1 MRILAKTN
9 VAFTD
14 VVWVFD
20 SAGAGVT
27 GLVNAGFTSKVTIK
41 DGARVATP
49 TFTLTE
55 VDSTNAPGAYVVAF
69 TPDADAAW
77 QLRFKHATYNVRGW
91 TVNLTSYARGLDDH
105 AYPATSGRS
114 LAVSAAGEVDA
125 NVAKWLTATPNAL
138 QSGRVDSYV
147 GAILAGVIAAASFA
161 SGALD
166 AVWSTGTRALTD
178 KAGFALSSAGVQAIW
193 DALTSALTTVGSVG
207 KRIADNLDALI
218 STRLPTS
225 SYTAPPSAATVAAAT
240 WDEALAGHSTAGTAG
255 KKLSDLSTSAP
266 PSAATIAAAVA
277 DEALAGHTTAGTV
290 GEALSALRQ
299 GVLSTGT
306 AQGGTT
312 TAIQLAAGETA
323 QAEAYYGAILTIVSG
338 TGAPQTRSLG
348 YYNSSTKTATVTY
361 PFATAPDNTSVYR
374 IEAGPT
380 EVLGVAIVGP
390 GAIDASSLAADTINA
405 SKIAANS
412 IGASELAADAAS
424 EIATAVAA
432 ALSIPSAAAIAD
444 AVHDEDLSGHATAGT
459 AGAALGRV
467 DATVSSRATDAGAG
481 TDAASKVL
489 ATPSQKLVTDAGGRV
504 TVGAILADAIAAA
517 AIATDA
523 RQALADALLDRASA
537 VDGETPRAILRGL
550 AASLLGEDVGTLTA
564 PELKAIDGSKTRV
577 SGTITAGVRN
587 SATLDLT

>member
-27 GLVNAGFTSKVTIK
+27 GLVDAGFTAKVTLK
-41 DGARVATP
+41 NGVRVATP

-55 VDSTNAPGAYVVAF
+55 IDSTNAPGAYVVAF

-105 AYPATSGRS
+105 AWPTTAGRS
-114 LAVSAAGEVDA
+114 INVSAAGEADA
-125 NVAKWLTATPNAL
+125 NVAKWLTGTPNAL
-138 QSGRVDSYV
+138 QSGRVDSYL
-147 GAILAGVIAAASFA
+147 GAVAAGVIAAASFA

-166 AVWSTGTRALTD
+166 AVWATAARALTD
-178 KAGFALSSAGVQAIW
+178 KSGFSLSSAGVQAIW

-207 KRIADNLDALI
+207 KRIADNLDATV
-218 STRLPTS
+218 SSRLAS
-225 SYTAPPSAATVAAAT
+225 ASYTAPPSAATIAAAA
-240 WDEALAGHSTAGTAG
+240 WDEALAGHTTAGTTG
-255 KKLSDLSTSAP
+255 KKLGDLSTTAP

-277 DEALAGHTTAGTV
+277 DESLSGHTTAGTL
-290 GEALSALRQ
+290 GEAIKTLRT

-312 TAIQLAAGETA
+312 TTIQLAAGETA

-348 YYNSSTKTATVTY
+348 YYNSTSKTATVTY

-390 GAIDASSLAADTINA
+390 SAISATSLAADTINA
-405 SKIAANS
+405 SKVADGTITAAKLASNAITS
-412 IGASELAADAAS
+412 AKLATDAIGAAQLAADAVT
-424 EIATAVAA
+424 EI
-432 ALSIPSAAAIAD
+432 AAAIP
-444 AVHDEDLSGHATAGT
+444 VPTAN
-459 AGAALGRV
+459 
-467 DATVSSRATDAGAG
+467 
-481 TDAASKVL
+481 
-489 ATPSQKLVTDAGGRV
+489 QN
-504 TVGAILADAIAAA
+504 
-517 AIATDA
+517 
-523 RQALADALLDRASA
+523 ADALLDRAGA
-537 VDGETPRAILRGL
+537 VDGATPRVTLARI
-550 AASLLGEDVGTLTA
+550 AASSHGKVSGMASGTPTFLGQ
-564 PELKAIDGSKTRV
+564 DGSTSRIV
-577 SGTITAGVRN
+577 
-587 SATLDLT
+587 ATVDSDGNRTSVTLP